1 MRMVSVEYKT
11 KTRTFF
17 TLDEAIHYAVVNF
30 GLERP
35 AIKEDWKNNLLVP
48 KQILCSVGKEF
59 VEIYEEADDVDC
71 V

>member
-1 MRMVSVEYKT
+1 MRMISVEFRD

-35 AIKEDWKNNLLVP
+35 VLQEGWKNNQHFY
-48 KQILCSVGKEF
+48 KVGKEF
-59 VEIYEEADDVDC
+59 VEIFEEADDDDEERV
-71 V
+71 